1 MRALARQTSELDA
14 LDAHIAN
21 SVASVEDVG
30 GEDGVATASV
40 TPAKGVGTLTVKT
53 TRDDGDDA
61 TRRRAKN
68 AFSIALEEEIEHM
81 HDRECCATPA
91 TTSSAVPLHAAV
103 ARGDA
108 AAARALA
115 PGRVDVG
122 GGDEGEGAGA
132 SWPPSKGPL
141 ERISSYDDV
150 QKRRREVGLDARNEH
165 GDTALVVACAL
176 EDGES
181 CAEMVKIL
189 VDAGADLHAV
199 SNGYAAVHWACRF
212 GHVEAVAYMVNA
224 SKARGET
231 VGVEDIRAGDGSTPL
246 LVAAEYGQMDVIR
259 WFLANTS
266 VNTMTRDA
274 QGRDV
279 LAALGSKM
287 RRQSQSAKRDLRAD
301 MFALVPSLRLAF
313 ISHPDCEE
321 HVSFKPHQESP
332 ERILAI
338 FEELERVTHR
348 GELEDDAVER
358 LTTFDA
364 ADPHEILRAH
374 SEQYVRVLA
383 KLSDQVGGTPI
394 AFTPYCQNQKGVP
407 EKFQKPAENSDTFF
421 SPGTLQAALRAAG
434 GVIHAV
440 NRVIKGENRS
450 AFVCCRPP
458 GHHAGVDGATDGAP
472 SSGFSIL
479 NNAMIGTIVASAYFF
494 DIVFLA
500 VLRSD
505 VARMTRTPRHAYRV
519 MMRVPDQHS
528 PPLTERTERG
538 SADRYGRD
546 MFAPPRL
553 RPTDATDRLTTFL
566 FVHSQ
571 ARYTRSMNSSARASP
586 SSISTC
592 TTETARRKSP
602 GIGSRND
609 ARAANTV
616 AARRPICSSRPFT
629 SPTTARRPESTF
641 TRARASATIW

>member
-1 MRALARQTSELDA
+1 MTMRALMRQTSELDA
-14 LDAHIAN
+14 LDAHIAA
-21 SVASVEDVG
+21 VTDPTVRMED
-30 GEDGVATASV
+30 EGVATASV
-40 TPAKGVGTLTVKT
+40 TPAKGVGALTVKT
-53 TRDDGDDA
+53 GRDGTGDDDEK
-61 TRRRAKN
+61 RAKK

-81 HDRECCATPA
+81 HDRECATPA

-115 PGRVDVG
+115 PGRGDVDVG
-122 GGDEGEGAGA
+122 GGDEGEGAN
-132 SWPPSKGPL
+132 WPPSKGPL
-141 ERISSYDDV
+141 ERIESYDGLSM
-150 QKRRREVGLDARNEH
+150 RRREIGLDARNEH
-165 GDTALVVACAL
+165 GDTALIVACAL
-176 EDGES
+176 EDGDS

-189 VDAGADLHAV
+189 VDAGANLHAV
-199 SNGYAAVHWACRF
+199 SNGYAAIHWACRF
-212 GHVEAVAYMVNA
+212 GHVDAVAYMTNA

-231 VGVEDIRAGDGSTPL
+231 VRVENIRAGDGSTPL
-246 LVAAEYGQMDVIR
+246 LVAAEYGQMNVIR
-259 WFLANTS
+259 WLLANKT
-266 VNTMTRDA
+266 VDAMARDA

-287 RRQSQSAKRDLRAD
+287 RRQSQSARRDLRAEI
-301 MFALVPSLRLAF
+301 FALVPSLRLAF

-348 GELEDDAVER
+348 GELEADELEKVTA
-358 LTTFDA
+358 FDA

-374 SEQYVRVLA
+374 SEEYVRVLA

-479 NNAMIGTIVASAYFF
+479 NNAMIGTFVGF
-494 DIVFLA
+494 
-500 VLRSD
+500 R
-505 VARMTRTPRHAYRV
+505 ARA
-519 MMRVPDQHS
+519 
-528 PPLTERTERG
+528 
-538 SADRYGRD
+538 
-546 MFAPPRL
+546 
-553 RPTDATDRLTTFL
+553 FL
-566 FVHSQ
+566 FVFV
-571 ARYTRSMNSSARASP
+571 R
-586 SSISTC
+586 
-592 TTETARRKSP
+592 
-602 GIGSRND
+602 
-609 ARAANTV
+609 
-616 AARRPICSSRPFT
+616 T
-629 SPTTARRPESTF
+629 SHA
-641 TRARASATIW
+641 

>member
-21 SVASVEDVG
+21 SVASAEDVV
-30 GEDGVATASV
+30 GEDGVATATV
-40 TPAKGVGTLTVKT
+40 TPAKGVRTLTVKT
-53 TRDDGDDA
+53 ARDDADGEGDA
-61 TRRRAKN
+61 ARKRAKN

-81 HDRECCATPA
+81 HDRECATPA
-91 TTSSAVPLHAAV
+91 TTASAVPLHAAV

-122 GGDEGEGAGA
+122 GGDEGEGEGEGAGA
-132 SWPPSKGPL
+132 NWPPSKGPL

-150 QKRRREVGLDARNEH
+150 QMRRREIGLDARNEH

-231 VGVEDIRAGDGSTPL
+231 VRVEDIRAGDGSTPL

-259 WFLANTS
+259 WLLVNTS
-266 VNTMTRDA
+266 VNAMTRDA

-301 MFALVPSLRLAF
+301 MFALVPSLRLAL

-321 HVSFKPHQESP
+321 HVSLKPHQESP

-338 FEELERVTHR
+338 FEELERVTQR
-348 GELEDDAVER
+348 GELEAAELEKV
-358 LTTFDA
+358 TAFDA

-374 SEQYVRVLA
+374 SEEYVRVLA

-394 AFTPYCQNQKGVP
+394 AFTPYCQNQTGVP

-458 GHHAGVDGATDGAP
+458 GHHAGVNGATDGAP

-479 NNAMIGTIVASAYFF
+479 NNAMIGTVVASAYLLDTFF
-494 DIVFLA
+494 
-500 VLRSD
+500 
-505 VARMTRTPRHAYRV
+505 
-519 MMRVPDQHS
+519 
-528 PPLTERTERG
+528 
-538 SADRYGRD
+538 
-546 MFAPPRL
+546 
-553 RPTDATDRLTTFL
+553 
-566 FVHSQ
+566 
-571 ARYTRSMNSSARASP
+571 SP
-586 SSISTC
+586 SFV
-592 TTETARRKSP
+592 R
-602 GIGSRND
+602 
-609 ARAANTV
+609 
-616 AARRPICSSRPFT
+616 T
-629 SPTTARRPESTF
+629 SHA
-641 TRARASATIW
+641 

>member
-1 MRALARQTSELDA
+1 MKNATVSAVCSHTRRAVTSARARLVDPHARLVDASNRCARRRVASRVKVARRRREGERVVIGDLHSFQPETTMRALARQTSELDA

-21 SVASVEDVG
+21 SVASVEDVV
-30 GEDGVATASV
+30 GEDGVATATV
-40 TPAKGVGTLTVKT
+40 TPAKGVRTLTVKT
-53 TRDDGDDA
+53 ARDDADGEGDA
-61 TRRRAKN
+61 ARKRAKN

-81 HDRECCATPA
+81 HDRECATPA
-91 TTSSAVPLHAAV
+91 TTASAVPLHAAV

-122 GGDEGEGAGA
+122 GGDEGEGEGEGAGA
-132 SWPPSKGPL
+132 NWPPSKGPL

-150 QKRRREVGLDARNEH
+150 QMRRREIGLDARNEH

-231 VGVEDIRAGDGSTPL
+231 VRVEDIRAGDGSTPL

-259 WFLANTS
+259 WLL
-266 VNTMTRDA
+266 VNTRVNAMTRDA

-301 MFALVPSLRLAF
+301 MFALVPSLRLAL

-321 HVSFKPHQESP
+321 HVSLKPHQESP

-338 FEELERVTHR
+338 LEELERVTQR
-348 GELEDDAVER
+348 GELEAAELEKV
-358 LTTFDA
+358 TAFDA

-374 SEQYVRVLA
+374 SEEYVRVLA

-458 GHHAGVDGATDGAP
+458 GHHAGVNGATDGAP

-479 NNAMIGTIVASAYFF
+479 NNAMIGTVVASAYLLDTFF
-494 DIVFLA
+494 
-500 VLRSD
+500 
-505 VARMTRTPRHAYRV
+505 
-519 MMRVPDQHS
+519 
-528 PPLTERTERG
+528 
-538 SADRYGRD
+538 
-546 MFAPPRL
+546 
-553 RPTDATDRLTTFL
+553 
-566 FVHSQ
+566 
-571 ARYTRSMNSSARASP
+571 SP
-586 SSISTC
+586 SFV
-592 TTETARRKSP
+592 R
-602 GIGSRND
+602 
-609 ARAANTV
+609 
-616 AARRPICSSRPFT
+616 T
-629 SPTTARRPESTF
+629 SHA
-641 TRARASATIW
+641 

>member
-1 MRALARQTSELDA
+1 MQPFQPCAVTPVVTSARARLVDPHARLVDASNWRARRRVASRVKVARRRREGERVVIGDLHSFQPETTMRALARQTSELDA

-21 SVASVEDVG
+21 SVASAEDDV

-40 TPAKGVGTLTVKT
+40 TPAKGVRTLTVKT
-53 TRDDGDDA
+53 ARDDADGEGDA
-61 TRRRAKN
+61 ARKRAKN

-81 HDRECCATPA
+81 HDRECATPA
-91 TTSSAVPLHAAV
+91 TTASAVPLHAAV

-122 GGDEGEGAGA
+122 GGDEGEGEGAGA
-132 SWPPSKGPL
+132 NWPPSKGPL

-150 QKRRREVGLDARNEH
+150 QMRRREIGLDARNEH

-231 VGVEDIRAGDGSTPL
+231 VRVEDIRAGDGSTPL

-259 WFLANTS
+259 WLLVNTS
-266 VNTMTRDA
+266 VNAMTRDA

-321 HVSFKPHQESP
+321 HVSLKPHQESP

-338 FEELERVTHR
+338 FEELERVTQR
-348 GELEDDAVER
+348 GELEAAELEKV
-358 LTTFDA
+358 TAFDA

-374 SEQYVRVLA
+374 SEEYVRVLA

-458 GHHAGVDGATDGAP
+458 GHHAGVNGATDGAP

-479 NNAMIGTIVASAYFF
+479 NNAMIGTVVASAYLLDTFF
-494 DIVFLA
+494 
-500 VLRSD
+500 
-505 VARMTRTPRHAYRV
+505 
-519 MMRVPDQHS
+519 
-528 PPLTERTERG
+528 
-538 SADRYGRD
+538 
-546 MFAPPRL
+546 
-553 RPTDATDRLTTFL
+553 
-566 FVHSQ
+566 
-571 ARYTRSMNSSARASP
+571 SP
-586 SSISTC
+586 SFV
-592 TTETARRKSP
+592 R
-602 GIGSRND
+602 
-609 ARAANTV
+609 
-616 AARRPICSSRPFT
+616 T
-629 SPTTARRPESTF
+629 SHA
-641 TRARASATIW
+641 

>member
-1 MRALARQTSELDA
+1 MKNATVSAVCSHTRRAVTSARARLVDPHARLVDASNWRARRRVASRVKVARRRREGERVVIGDLHSFQPETTMRALARQTSELDA

-21 SVASVEDVG
+21 SVASAEDDV

-40 TPAKGVGTLTVKT
+40 TPAKGVRTLTVKT
-53 TRDDGDDA
+53 ARDDADGEGDA
-61 TRRRAKN
+61 ARKRAKN

-81 HDRECCATPA
+81 HDRECATPA
-91 TTSSAVPLHAAV
+91 TTASAVPLHAAV

-122 GGDEGEGAGA
+122 GGDEGEGEGEGAGA
-132 SWPPSKGPL
+132 NWPPSKGPL

-150 QKRRREVGLDARNEH
+150 QMRRREIGLDARNEH

-231 VGVEDIRAGDGSTPL
+231 VRVEDIRAGDGSTPL

-259 WFLANTS
+259 WLL
-266 VNTMTRDA
+266 VNTRVNAMTRDA

-301 MFALVPSLRLAF
+301 MFALVPSLRLAL

-321 HVSFKPHQESP
+321 HVSLKPHQESP

-338 FEELERVTHR
+338 LEELERVTQR
-348 GELEDDAVER
+348 GELEAAELEKV
-358 LTTFDA
+358 TAFDA

-374 SEQYVRVLA
+374 SEEYVRVLA

-458 GHHAGVDGATDGAP
+458 GHHAGVNGATDGAP

-479 NNAMIGTIVASAYFF
+479 NNAMIGTVVASAYLLDTFF
-494 DIVFLA
+494 
-500 VLRSD
+500 
-505 VARMTRTPRHAYRV
+505 
-519 MMRVPDQHS
+519 
-528 PPLTERTERG
+528 
-538 SADRYGRD
+538 
-546 MFAPPRL
+546 
-553 RPTDATDRLTTFL
+553 
-566 FVHSQ
+566 
-571 ARYTRSMNSSARASP
+571 SP
-586 SSISTC
+586 SFV
-592 TTETARRKSP
+592 R
-602 GIGSRND
+602 
-609 ARAANTV
+609 
-616 AARRPICSSRPFT
+616 T
-629 SPTTARRPESTF
+629 SHA
-641 TRARASATIW
+641 

>member
-1 MRALARQTSELDA
+1 MQPFQPCAVTTVVTSARARLVDPHARLVDASNWRARRRVASRVKVARRRREGERVVIGDLHSFQPETTMRALARQTSELDA

-21 SVASVEDVG
+21 SVASAEDDV

-40 TPAKGVGTLTVKT
+40 TPAKGVRTLTVKT
-53 TRDDGDDA
+53 ARDDADGEGDA
-61 TRRRAKN
+61 ARKRAKN

-81 HDRECCATPA
+81 HDRECATPA
-91 TTSSAVPLHAAV
+91 TTASAVPLHAAV

-122 GGDEGEGAGA
+122 GGDEGEGEGEGAGA
-132 SWPPSKGPL
+132 NWPPSKGPL

-150 QKRRREVGLDARNEH
+150 QMRRREIGLDARNEH

-231 VGVEDIRAGDGSTPL
+231 VRVEDIRAGDGSTPL

-259 WFLANTS
+259 WLLVNTS
-266 VNTMTRDA
+266 VNAMTRDA

-321 HVSFKPHQESP
+321 HVSLKPHQESP

-338 FEELERVTHR
+338 FEELERVTQR
-348 GELEDDAVER
+348 GELEAAELEKV
-358 LTTFDA
+358 TAFDA

-374 SEQYVRVLA
+374 SEEYVRVLA

-458 GHHAGVDGATDGAP
+458 GHHAGVNGATDGAP

-479 NNAMIGTIVASAYFF
+479 NNAMIGTVVASAYLLDTFF
-494 DIVFLA
+494 
-500 VLRSD
+500 
-505 VARMTRTPRHAYRV
+505 
-519 MMRVPDQHS
+519 
-528 PPLTERTERG
+528 
-538 SADRYGRD
+538 
-546 MFAPPRL
+546 
-553 RPTDATDRLTTFL
+553 
-566 FVHSQ
+566 
-571 ARYTRSMNSSARASP
+571 SP
-586 SSISTC
+586 SFV
-592 TTETARRKSP
+592 R
-602 GIGSRND
+602 
-609 ARAANTV
+609 
-616 AARRPICSSRPFT
+616 T
-629 SPTTARRPESTF
+629 SHA
-641 TRARASATIW
+641 

>member
-1 MRALARQTSELDA
+1 LYSKERASRVVAVVVLRLSGEDAKKCNRFSRVQSVSSVTSARARLVDPHARLVDASNRRARRRVASRVKVARRRREGERVVIGDLHSFQPETTMRALARQTSELDA

-21 SVASVEDVG
+21 SVASVEDVV
-30 GEDGVATASV
+30 GEDGVATATV
-40 TPAKGVGTLTVKT
+40 TPAKGVRTLTVKT
-53 TRDDGDDA
+53 ARDDADGEGDA
-61 TRRRAKN
+61 ARKRAKN

-81 HDRECCATPA
+81 HDRECATPA
-91 TTSSAVPLHAAV
+91 TTASAVPLHAAV

-122 GGDEGEGAGA
+122 GGDEGEGEGEGAGA
-132 SWPPSKGPL
+132 NWPPSKGPL

-150 QKRRREVGLDARNEH
+150 QMRRREIGLDARNEH

-231 VGVEDIRAGDGSTPL
+231 VRVEDIRAGDGSTPL

-259 WFLANTS
+259 WLL
-266 VNTMTRDA
+266 VNTRVNAMTRDA

-301 MFALVPSLRLAF
+301 MFALVPSLRLAL

-321 HVSFKPHQESP
+321 HVSLKPHQESP

-338 FEELERVTHR
+338 LEELERVTQR
-348 GELEDDAVER
+348 GELEAAELEKV
-358 LTTFDA
+358 TAFDA

-374 SEQYVRVLA
+374 SEEYVRVLA

-458 GHHAGVDGATDGAP
+458 GHHAGVNGATDGAP

-479 NNAMIGTIVASAYFF
+479 NNAMIGTVVASAYLLDTFF
-494 DIVFLA
+494 
-500 VLRSD
+500 
-505 VARMTRTPRHAYRV
+505 
-519 MMRVPDQHS
+519 
-528 PPLTERTERG
+528 
-538 SADRYGRD
+538 
-546 MFAPPRL
+546 
-553 RPTDATDRLTTFL
+553 
-566 FVHSQ
+566 
-571 ARYTRSMNSSARASP
+571 SP
-586 SSISTC
+586 SFV
-592 TTETARRKSP
+592 R
-602 GIGSRND
+602 
-609 ARAANTV
+609 
-616 AARRPICSSRPFT
+616 T
-629 SPTTARRPESTF
+629 SHA
-641 TRARASATIW
+641 

>member
-1 MRALARQTSELDA
+1 MKNATVSAVCSHTRRAVTSARARLVDPHARLVDASNWRARRRVASRVKVARRRREGERVVIGDLHSFQPETTMRALARQTSELDA

-21 SVASVEDVG
+21 SVASVEDVV

-40 TPAKGVGTLTVKT
+40 TPAKGVRTLTVKT
-53 TRDDGDDA
+53 ARDDADGEGDA
-61 TRRRAKN
+61 ARKRAKN

-81 HDRECCATPA
+81 HDRECATPA
-91 TTSSAVPLHAAV
+91 TTASAVPLHAAV

-132 SWPPSKGPL
+132 NWPPSKGPL

-150 QKRRREVGLDARNEH
+150 QMRRREIGLDARNEH

-231 VGVEDIRAGDGSTPL
+231 VRVEDIRAGDGSTPL

-259 WFLANTS
+259 WLL
-266 VNTMTRDA
+266 VNTRVNAMTRDA

-301 MFALVPSLRLAF
+301 MFALVPSLRLAL

-321 HVSFKPHQESP
+321 HVSLKPHQESP

-338 FEELERVTHR
+338 LEELERVTQR
-348 GELEDDAVER
+348 GELEAAELEKV
-358 LTTFDA
+358 TAFDA

-374 SEQYVRVLA
+374 SEEYVRVLA

-458 GHHAGVDGATDGAP
+458 GHHAGVNGATDGAP

-479 NNAMIGTIVASAYFF
+479 NNAMIGTVVASAYLLDTFF
-494 DIVFLA
+494 
-500 VLRSD
+500 
-505 VARMTRTPRHAYRV
+505 
-519 MMRVPDQHS
+519 
-528 PPLTERTERG
+528 
-538 SADRYGRD
+538 
-546 MFAPPRL
+546 
-553 RPTDATDRLTTFL
+553 
-566 FVHSQ
+566 
-571 ARYTRSMNSSARASP
+571 SP
-586 SSISTC
+586 SFV
-592 TTETARRKSP
+592 R
-602 GIGSRND
+602 
-609 ARAANTV
+609 
-616 AARRPICSSRPFT
+616 T
-629 SPTTARRPESTF
+629 SHA
-641 TRARASATIW
+641 

>member
-1 MRALARQTSELDA
+1 MQPFQPCAVILSSVVTSARARLVDPHARLVDASNWRARRRVASRVKVARRRREGERVVIGDLHSFQPETTMRALARQTSELDA

-21 SVASVEDVG
+21 SVASVEDVV
-30 GEDGVATASV
+30 GEDGVATATV
-40 TPAKGVGTLTVKT
+40 TPAKGVRTLTVKT
-53 TRDDGDDA
+53 ARDDADGEGDA
-61 TRRRAKN
+61 ARKRAKN

-81 HDRECCATPA
+81 HDRECATPA
-91 TTSSAVPLHAAV
+91 TTASAVPLHAAV

-122 GGDEGEGAGA
+122 GGDEGEGEGEGAGA
-132 SWPPSKGPL
+132 NWPPSKGPL

-150 QKRRREVGLDARNEH
+150 QMRRREIGLDARNEH

-231 VGVEDIRAGDGSTPL
+231 VRVEDIRAGDGSTPL

-259 WFLANTS
+259 WLL
-266 VNTMTRDA
+266 VNTRVNAMTRDA

-301 MFALVPSLRLAF
+301 MFALVPSLRLAL

-321 HVSFKPHQESP
+321 HVSLKPHQESP

-338 FEELERVTHR
+338 LEELERVTQR
-348 GELEDDAVER
+348 GELEAAELEKV
-358 LTTFDA
+358 TAFDA

-374 SEQYVRVLA
+374 SEEYVRVLA

-458 GHHAGVDGATDGAP
+458 GHHAGVNGATDGAP

-479 NNAMIGTIVASAYFF
+479 NNAMIGTVVASAYLLDTFF
-494 DIVFLA
+494 
-500 VLRSD
+500 
-505 VARMTRTPRHAYRV
+505 
-519 MMRVPDQHS
+519 
-528 PPLTERTERG
+528 
-538 SADRYGRD
+538 
-546 MFAPPRL
+546 
-553 RPTDATDRLTTFL
+553 
-566 FVHSQ
+566 
-571 ARYTRSMNSSARASP
+571 SP
-586 SSISTC
+586 SFV
-592 TTETARRKSP
+592 R
-602 GIGSRND
+602 
-609 ARAANTV
+609 
-616 AARRPICSSRPFT
+616 T
-629 SPTTARRPESTF
+629 SHA
-641 TRARASATIW
+641 